1 MATVYKSIANQDN
14 KNRTVTVLDSSQSTQ
29 VSNILSKFITYF
41 KAKHL

>member
-14 KNRTVTVLDSSQSTQ
+14 KNRTVTVIDSSHSTQ
-29 VSNILSKFITYF
+29 VSNILSNFITYF